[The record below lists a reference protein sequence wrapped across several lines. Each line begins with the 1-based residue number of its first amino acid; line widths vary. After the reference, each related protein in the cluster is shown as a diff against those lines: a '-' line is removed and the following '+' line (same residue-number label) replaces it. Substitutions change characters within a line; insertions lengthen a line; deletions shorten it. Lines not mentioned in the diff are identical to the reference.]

1 MSRGVVHG
9 TSPVDP
15 PPTPPFQGGERPS
28 SKAAVV
34 SVPPPARGRTGGG
47 PADSP
52 ILIEGYAS
60 LFGIP
65 DAGGDVVRAGA
76 FARSLQRSVRLPM
89 LLQHRPGAI
98 AGRWVRMIED
108 GRGLYVRGLVEG
120 VAARSM
126 VAQGLNG
133 LSIGFRPRIWN
144 LRPPDG
150 RELVEVDL
158 VEVSLV
164 TSPMQA
170 RARFALLGMEG
181 KAA

>member
-1 MSRGVVHG
+1 MNRGVFPG
-9 TSPVDP
+9 GSPVDP
-15 PPTPPFQGGERPS
+15 HLSSPFQGEERQRHVRSVLPPERGELEGGLRTRRPL
-28 SKAAVV
+28 
-34 SVPPPARGRTGGG
+34 
-47 PADSP
+47 
-52 ILIEGYAS
+52 LIEGYAS
-60 LFGIP
+60 LFGVP
-65 DAGGDVVRAGA
+65 DASGDVVRAGA
-76 FARSLQRSVRLPM
+76 FARSLQRGAQLPM
-89 LLQHRPGAI
+89 LLQHRPGAM

-126 VAQGLNG
+126 VAQGLSG
-133 LSIGFRPRIWN
+133 LSIGFRPRLWN
-144 LRPPDG
+144 ARRPDG

-170 RARFALLGMEG
+170 RARFALLGAEA